1 MLAHTLYRGY
11 NVEGEWDGRRWL
23 LHIHP
28 SRPELPILRQNSF
41 TAIPTW
47 MRALGGAK
55 RRVNETL
62 APL

>member
-1 MLAHTLYRGY
+1 MLAHALYRGY

-41 TAIPTW
+41 TAIVPTW
-47 MRALGGAK
+47 MGRF
-55 RRVNETL
+55 R
-62 APL
+62 